1 MLPDVRMRPKA
12 GKNLVVIRRL
22 RNFFRVFPTIKKNE
36 TLFSVGFFIGKIYDQ
51 PCFIHLATSI

>member
-1 MLPDVRMRPKA
+1 MRPKA